1 MYQHD
6 TPIGSSTHPWPS
18 GYFEQRLKIPDKAG
32 ELTRVYAF
40 DPKPSALHNFLSNF
54 GGVWPLLDFDHARA
68 RTRLG
73 GCLQNDPSEIASARL
88 RPDQGNPSRG
98 LEERGQLVR

>member
-6 TPIGSSTHPWPS
+6 TPIGSSTHPWLS
-18 GYFEQRLKIPDKAG
+18 RYFEQRLKIPDKVG
-32 ELTRVYAF
+32 ESTRVYAF
-40 DPKPSALHNFLSNF
+40 DPKPSPLPNFVSNF
-54 GGVWPLLDFDHARA
+54 GGVWLLLDFDHSSA

-88 RPDQGNPSRG
+88 RPDQGNPSGG
-98 LEERGQLVR
+98 LKERGQLVR